1 LSAGHHFV
9 PQEKPSTRGKKPHNL
24 RIPMVLGGMYKDFMG
39 KIKRVLPAMGIGFFK
54 MFTYNTQRFGGLRT
68 NGLKFIVFCLFV

>member
-1 LSAGHHFV
+1 
-9 PQEKPSTRGKKPHNL
+9 
-24 RIPMVLGGMYKDFMG
+24 MVLGGMYKDFMG

-68 NGLKFIVFCLFV
+68 NGSKFIVFCLFV